1 MSPRRQKTAVHWMAE
16 GEALVRGTAD
26 PVTALG
32 IAIGE
37 ASNGGWAW
45 EDDLGPRPDQDPDNC
60 PGAEH
65 AHAAD
70 AAAFCFYRLKPQNHD
85 AGWFRINPAQP
96 GGDYT
101 WMLGHQDGPGRG
113 NFPGVLFDC

>member
-1 MSPRRQKTAVHWMAE
+1 MSPRKPKTAVHWMAE

-32 IAIGE
+32 IAMDE
-37 ASNGGWAW
+37 TSNGGWNW
-45 EDDLGPRPDQDPDNC
+45 EDDLMPPDQEERDADIDRT
-60 PGAEH
+60 
-65 AHAAD
+65 HAAD
-70 AAAFCFYRLKPQNHD
+70 TAAFCFYRLDPRNHS
-85 AGWFRINPAQP
+85 AGWFRINVQAP